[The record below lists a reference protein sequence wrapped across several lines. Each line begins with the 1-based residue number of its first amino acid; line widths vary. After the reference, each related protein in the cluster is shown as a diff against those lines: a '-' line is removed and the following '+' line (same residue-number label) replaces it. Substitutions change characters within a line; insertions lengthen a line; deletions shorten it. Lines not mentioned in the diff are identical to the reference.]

1 MEYDARGKR
10 GDFIGKSTDIR
21 EMFNFAHPSQVLNAV
36 NVYSAHFYGA
46 MLWDLYGEA
55 AGMVYR
61 TWNTCV
67 KLAWDLPRSTHNYF
81 VDQLAAPL
89 PSVRKKLLCQF
100 VGFCHK
106 LSTSASW
113 EIRILAK
120 IAGSD
125 IGSTTCKNLKNI
137 QEEFNVCPWS
147 NTASKFKREYKGYLV
162 PPEDSWRLPLL
173 RKLLDQRREMVT
185 CDEDVG
191 TITSLI
197 DSLCFS

>member
-1 MEYDARGKR
+1 M
-10 GDFIGKSTDIR
+10 
-21 EMFNFAHPSQVLNAV
+21 NL
-36 NVYSAHFYGA
+36 
-46 MLWDLYGEA
+46 
-55 AGMVYR
+55 AG
-61 TWNTCV
+61 
-67 KLAWDLPRSTHNYF
+67 DLPRSTQNYF
-81 VDQLAAPL
+81 VDKLAAPL

-113 EIRILAK
+113 EVRILAK
-120 IAGSD
+120 IVGSD

-137 QEEFNVCPWS
+137 QEEFNVCPRV
-147 NTASKFKREYKGYLV
+147 NTASIFKRKYKGYPV

-197 DSLCFS
+197 DSLCSS